1 MPVRVSWFDEPQQII
16 LYELEGVWTWDDFY
30 PVYEK
35 AIQMETAK
43 TGRVDVI
50 LDMRQNK
57 TVPANA
63 LMHIKGIAD
72 RQPPN
77 MGISVMVTSNRVI
90 ESLYNIGIRL
100 YPSLDTYFDVTP
112 SLEGALQIIDA
123 ARSES

>member
-1 MPVRVSWFDEPQQII
+1 MPVRVSWFDETRRII

-35 AIQMETAK
+35 AIAMET
-43 TGRVDVI
+43 TSPERVDVI

-63 LMHIKGIAD
+63 LLHIKGIAD

-77 MGISVMVTSNRVI
+77 LGVSVLVTSNRVI
-90 ESLYNIGIRL
+90 ESLYAIGVRL
-100 YPSLDTYFDVTP
+100 YPSLEAYFDIAP
-112 SLEGALQIIDA
+112 SIDDALRIIEA
-123 ARSES
+123 ARSGS